1 MQSAFKPLLRAAVFY
16 LLSVLAIAVVL
27 VVGSYLVDGIRGAL
41 SACDKLE
48 AAAAVHDELL
58 RYREARETAIL
69 DELAAVRK
77 LPLAALDARIRSVGD
92 ALRSNV
98 PEDED
103 ALTGLLKGG
112 PGEYAQ
118 QLAGRYKARLDRE
131 LLVQELAYLQQLR
144 AHLVALDNHALA
156 VRERERLLE
165 RHRAGYARLMEKR
178 KEQSRLGWIDARRM
192 QYPWARSPALDRL
205 AHDIAALT
213 AENARAAAAYR
224 AQDAALR
231 RMPAAQGL
239 RNFALDRQGLDR
251 VLLPLEKQLAEARLA
266 VSRDP
271 LARLAAPLLRALPL
285 ACAILFLCLAGRAA
299 IRAFF
304 YFVLA
309 PLATR
314 AAPVRLDPAAPRAGQ
329 GGAHGAAVELL
340 SPSAVSQAITLAPH
354 EELLVL
360 PHYLQSVPVAAT
372 KTTRWLIRG
381 RWWASLASGMALL
394 TSVRTRNPDDP
405 VVLSSSDDGLS
416 EIAVVRIPAGRALAI
431 HPRALVGLVADT
443 RTPPGIGWHWRLNT
457 LHAWLTLQLRFF
469 VLRGPLTLALQGKRG
484 VRVQPARGMHASRQS
499 ATLGF
504 STDVAYSTVRSAPF
518 LPYLRGQNA
527 LLNDRFEGSDGIYL
541 YDETPQAD
549 RKAGRVGRGLE
560 GLTDALLKLVGY

>member
-1 MQSAFKPLLRAAVFY
+1 MQSAFKPLLRAAIFY

-27 VVGSYLVDGIRGAL
+27 VVGNYVVDGIRGAL
-41 SACDKLE
+41 SARDKL
-48 AAAAVHDELL
+48 AAVSAVRDELL
-58 RYREARETAIL
+58 RYREARAGAVV
-69 DELAAVRK
+69 DGLAAARQ
-77 LPLAALDARIRSVGD
+77 LPLAALDARIRRVND
-92 ALRSNV
+92 ALRTKV
-98 PEDED
+98 PDDEN
-103 ALTGLLKGG
+103 ALGALLKDG
-112 PGEYAQ
+112 PRQY
-118 QLAGRYKARLDRE
+118 AGRLAERYKGRLDRE

-144 AHLVALDNHALA
+144 AHLVALDNRELA
-156 VRERERLLE
+156 VRERRRLLE
-165 RHRAGYARLMEKR
+165 RHRAVHARLMAKR
-178 KEQSRLGWIDARRM
+178 EEQSRLGWVDARRM
-192 QYPWARSPALDRL
+192 QYPWARSPALERL

-231 RMPAAQGL
+231 RLPAAPGPGA
-239 RNFALDRQGLDR
+239 FALDRQQLDR
-251 VLLPLEKQLAEARLA
+251 VLLPLEERLAEARLA

-271 LARLAAPLLRALPL
+271 LARLATPLLQALPL

-299 IRAFF
+299 IRAFL

-314 AAPVRLDPAAPRAGQ
+314 AAPVRLDAAGPQPGQ
-329 GGAHGAAVELL
+329 CGEPVELL
-340 SPSAVSQAITLAPH
+340 SPSAVSQTLTLAPH

-360 PHYLQSVPVAAT
+360 PHYLQSVPVAAS

-381 RWWASLASGMALL
+381 RWWASLVSGMALL
-394 TSVRTRNPDDP
+394 TSVRTRSADDP
-405 VVLSSSDDGLS
+405 IVLSSSDDGLS
-416 EIAVVRIPAGRALAI
+416 EIAVVRIPAGRALAL
-431 HPRALVGLVADT
+431 HPRALVGLLADS
-443 RTPPGIGWHWRLNT
+443 RTPPDIGWHWRLDS

-484 VRVQPARGMHASRQS
+484 VRVQPARGRHASRQA

-527 LLNDRFEGSDGIYL
+527 LLNDCFDGSDGIYL
-541 YDETPQAD
+541 YDETPQAGG
-549 RKAGRVGRGLE
+549 KPGRVSRGLE
-560 GLTDALLKLVGY
+560 GITDALLKLVGY

>member
-1 MQSAFKPLLRAAVFY
+1 LQSAFKPLLRAAVFY

-27 VVGSYLVDGIRGAL
+27 VVGNYLVDGIRGAL
-41 SACDKLE
+41 SARDKLE
-48 AAAAVHDELL
+48 VATAVHDELL
-58 RYREARETAIL
+58 RYREARASAVV
-69 DELAAVRK
+69 DELAAARK
-77 LPLAALDARIRSVGD
+77 LPLAALDARIRKVGD
-92 ALRSNV
+92 ELRSNV
-98 PEDED
+98 PGDE
-103 ALTGLLKGG
+103 ATLAGLLQGG

-118 QLAGRYKARLDRE
+118 QLAGRYRQRLDRE

-144 AHLVALDNHALA
+144 AHLVALDNRALA

-165 RHRAGYARLMEKR
+165 RHRAVYARLMEKR
-178 KEQSRLGWIDARRM
+178 AEQSRLGPLDAWRM
-192 QYPWARSPALDRL
+192 QYPWARGPALDRL
-205 AHDIAALT
+205 ARDIAVLT

-231 RMPAAQGL
+231 RMPAAKGL
-239 RNFALDRQGLDR
+239 GDFALDRQGLDR
-251 VLLPLEKQLAEARLA
+251 VLLPLEEGVDEARLA

-314 AAPVRLDPAAPRAGQ
+314 AAPVRLDKAGRAGQ
-329 GGAHGAAVELL
+329 GGAAVELL
-340 SPSAVSQAITLAPH
+340 SPSAVSQAITLAQH

-360 PHYLQSVPVAAT
+360 PQYLQSVPVAAV

-381 RWWASLASGMALL
+381 RWWASLVSGMALL
-394 TSVRTRNPDDP
+394 TSVRTRSVDDS

-416 EIAVVRIPAGRALAI
+416 EIAIVRIPAGRALAL
-431 HPRALVGLVADT
+431 HPRALVALVADT
-443 RTPPGIGWHWRLNT
+443 RTPPDIRWHWRLNT

-484 VRVQPARGMHASRQS
+484 VRVQPARGMHASRQA

-541 YDETPQAD
+541 YDETPQAG
-549 RKAGRVGRGLE
+549 RNSGRVGRGLE

>member
-27 VVGSYLVDGIRGAL
+27 VTGNYLVEGIRGAL
-41 SACDKLE
+41 SARDKLQ
-48 AAAAVHDELL
+48 AVASVHDELL
-58 RYREARETAIL
+58 RYRDARASAVV
-69 DELAAVRK
+69 DRLAAARK
-77 LPLAALDARIRSVGD
+77 LPLAAVDARIRTVGD
-92 ALRSNV
+92 ALRSAV

-103 ALTGLLKGG
+103 ALTGLFKGG

-118 QLAGRYKARLDRE
+118 QLAGRYKQRLDRE
-131 LLVQELAYLQQLR
+131 LLAQELAYLQQLR
-144 AHLVALDNHALA
+144 AHLVALDKQALA
-156 VRERERLLE
+156 IRERQRLLE
-165 RHRAGYARLMEKR
+165 RHRAVHARLMAKR
-178 KEQSRLGWIDARRM
+178 AEQSRLGPIDALRM
-192 QYPWARSPALDRL
+192 QYPWARGPALDRL
-205 AHDIAALT
+205 ARDIAALT

-231 RMPAAQGL
+231 RLPAAQGL
-239 RNFALDRQGLDR
+239 RDFALDWQGLER
-251 VLLPLEKQLAEARLA
+251 VLLPLEEQLAEARLA
-266 VSRDP
+266 VARDP

-285 ACAILFLCLAGRAA
+285 ACAILVLCLAGRAG

-314 AAPVRLDPAAPRAGQ
+314 AAPVRLDQARQAGQAGQ
-329 GGAHGAAVELL
+329 GGAVLELL
-340 SPSAVSQAITLAPH
+340 SPSAVSQAIALAPH

-360 PHYLQSVPVAAT
+360 PHYLQSVPVAAG
-372 KTTRWLIRG
+372 KSTRWLIRG
-381 RWWASLASGMALL
+381 RWWASLVSGMALL
-394 TSVRTRNPDDP
+394 TCVRTRSVDDP

-416 EIAVVRIPAGRALAI
+416 EIAIVRIPAGRALAL
-431 HPRALVGLVADT
+431 HPRALVGLVADAG
-443 RTPPGIGWHWRLNT
+443 TPPDIRWHWRLDS

-469 VLRGPLTLALQGKRG
+469 VLRGPLTLAVQGTRG
-484 VRVQPARGMHASRQS
+484 VRVQPARGVHASRQA

-541 YDETPQAD
+541 YDETPRAG

-560 GLTDALLKLVGY
+560 GITDTLLKLFGY